1 MTQSIQQT
9 LSPELAATR
18 EHVRAPT
25 AASIAAGQ
33 TLGRIAGLLTESRAR
48 MATITPLL
56 PPALRAQVQGGI
68 PEEGKEWSLFVPG
81 AATATRVRQLL
92 PTLLEALQR
101 AGHDVPQLRV
111 KVRAPHS

>member
-1 MTQSIQQT
+1 M
-9 LSPELAATR
+9 SPEGAATR

-25 AASIAAGQ
+25 AESLAAGQ
-33 TLGRIAGLLTESRAR
+33 TLGRIAHLLAESRAR
-48 MATITPLL
+48 MDVITPLL
-56 PPALRAQVQGGI
+56 PPALRTQIQGGI

-101 AGHDVPQLRV
+101 AGHDVPKIAV
-111 KVRAPHS
+111 KVRAPRT